1 MTDWKEQIASNTAVW
16 RGLEGYVADRTA
28 DLTAVCVS
36 PESTE
41 QAIRQAQ
48 AGILELQRLLALPEI
63 IRAES
68 QIRAQMTARK
78 EY

>member
-1 MTDWKEQIASNTAVW
+1 MSWKEQIATNTTMW
-16 RGLEGYVADRTA
+16 RGIEGYVADRTV
-28 DLTAVCVS
+28 DLTAVCTS
-36 PESTE
+36 PESTDGD
-41 QAIRQAQ
+41 IRRAQ